1 MYLNALNSSSIS
13 NRHSYSKENLW
24 IRSYSIGNSSK
35 EIEDIMKIVWPF
47 ENRGLLIK
55 AVSEITQ
62 NEAKEQKGGFLSM
75 LLWTSVASLLENL
88 LTGKSLIRAGE
99 GTIRVEKMF

>member
-1 MYLNALNSSSIS
+1 MDRKLQ
-13 NRHSYSKENLW
+13 R
-24 IRSYSIGNSSK
+24 GNSSE
-35 EIEDIMKIVWPF
+35 EIEDIMKIVRPF

-75 LLWTSVASLLENL
+75 LL
-88 LTGKSLIRAGE
+88 
-99 GTIRVEKMF
+99 

>member
-1 MYLNALNSSSIS
+1 MYLNALNSSSLS
-13 NRHSYSKENLW
+13 NRHSYLKENLW
-24 IRSYSIGNSSK
+24 IRSYNVGNSSE
-35 EIEDIMKIVWPF
+35 EIEDIMKIVRPF

-75 LLWTSVASLLENL
+75 LLWTLGASLLENL
-88 LTGKSLIRAGE
+88 LTGKSLIKASE
-99 GTIRVEKMF
+99 ETIRVGKMF